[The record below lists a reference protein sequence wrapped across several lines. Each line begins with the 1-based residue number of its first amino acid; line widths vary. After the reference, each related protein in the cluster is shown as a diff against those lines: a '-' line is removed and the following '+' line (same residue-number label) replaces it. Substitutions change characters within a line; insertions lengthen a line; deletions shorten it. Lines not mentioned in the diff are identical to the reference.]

1 MGKMAHWRSSKRLP
15 PTYKHKLSEL
25 STARFGRCRD
35 REGDCDYAWCQ
46 RAQRRTAKKLG
57 CGGRSSASLTGQAG
71 QGRRQALAGG
81 LSAPASDIEN
91 AITAIR
97 PLTSPTNPRTAVAFA
112 YHRPGVPRAVA
123 ATMKPPFRI
132 AVLECDTPLP
142 DVVNE
147 FGTYGPIFERL
158 LKAGAD
164 GLGQPDVITSKDLQV
179 SFYHVVDNEEAYP
192 SLDDVDAVLLTGS
205 SEFFQWLGVA
215 VLGYSLFAAC
225 RAQLV

>member
-1 MGKMAHWRSSKRLP
+1 
-15 PTYKHKLSEL
+15 
-25 STARFGRCRD
+25 
-35 REGDCDYAWCQ
+35 
-46 RAQRRTAKKLG
+46 
-57 CGGRSSASLTGQAG
+57 
-71 QGRRQALAGG
+71 
-81 LSAPASDIEN
+81 
-91 AITAIR
+91 
-97 PLTSPTNPRTAVAFA
+97 
-112 YHRPGVPRAVA
+112 
-123 ATMKPPFRI
+123 MKPPFRI

-205 SEFFQWLGVA
+205 SEFFEWLGVA